1 MALSWQTGYTVAS
14 CLRVHAM
21 MQDILRFL
29 TSLDRRALRA
39 VVVSLVL
46 ILLVALIF
54 AMGRTTA
61 IFDEDDAPLINW
73 MQAQA
78 DSPWALP
85 VTILVFC
92 AAAFLGAPQFVLLA
106 GTVVAFG
113 PTKGFLYAWIA
124 TMTSASLTY
133 AIGRAAGQDVLR
145 RFGGSSINRL
155 SEFIGRNGIA
165 ASFIARFLPLGPF
178 IVVNMAAG
186 ASHMRYWMFFVGT
199 GLGQLPKIAFVAFA
213 GQSLIAWLQDGNML
227 LALPL
232 ALAAVGWLGLMLL
245 LRRIFRAQTDQKIDN

>member
-1 MALSWQTGYTVAS
+1 M
-14 CLRVHAM
+14 HA
-21 MQDILRFL
+21 ILRFL
-29 TSLDRRALRA
+29 TSLDRRAVRA
-39 VVVSLVL
+39 VVVSLLL
-46 ILLVALIF
+46 ILAVALVF
-54 AMGRTTA
+54 VLGRTTA

-73 MQAQA
+73 MQANA
-78 DSPWALP
+78 ESPWALP

-106 GTVVAFG
+106 GAVVAFG
-113 PTKGFLYAWIA
+113 PTRGFWFAWIA
-124 TMTSASLTY
+124 TMTSASVTY
-133 AIGRAAGQDVLR
+133 LLGRYAGQDVLR

-155 SEFIGRNGIA
+155 SEFIGRNGIQ

-213 GQSLIAWLQDGNML
+213 GQSVIAWFTDGNLL
-227 LALPL
+227 LAIPL
-232 ALAAVGWLGLMLL
+232 ALAALAWLGVMLY
-245 LRRIFRAQTDQKIDN
+245 LRRIFRSETDQKNE